1 MDDQKLRKLLEQL
14 HSELENTQS
23 LDDKGQT
30 LLRDLDA
37 DIRGLL
43 DRSQGDALKVQPPML
58 ERLETT
64 IDHLEI
70 THPSLT
76 MALSELLTALNNA
89 GI

>member
-1 MDDQKLRKLLEQL
+1 MDDKKLRKLLEQL
-14 HSELENTQS
+14 HDELEHTQS
-23 LDDKGQT
+23 LDDKGRA

-37 DIRGLL
+37 DIRSLL
-43 DRSQGDALKVQPPML
+43 NRSKGDALQAQPPVL
-58 ERLETT
+58 ERLEET

-70 THPSLT
+70 THPTLT